1 LVFSYL
7 KEVTPASRSRC
18 SDGRVWPPEAY
29 KSLASEK
36 LWNGLLLLLLLL
48 LDLRRAAMDRRRRR

>member
-36 LWNGLLLLLLLL
+36 LWNGLLLLLLL
-48 LDLRRAAMDRRRRR
+48 DLRRAAMDRRRRR

>member
-36 LWNGLLLLLLLL
+36 LWNGLLLLLL
-48 LDLRRAAMDRRRRR
+48 DLRRAAMDRRRRR